1 MTIVLLV
8 GRILYALIFVGAG
21 IAGHLQQTTMTAA
34 YAEARGV
41 TRAVLLTRLS
51 GIAIVIGGIGIVLG
65 VFIDVAALIVV
76 AYSLAAAFMVHHF
89 WTDEQMMQQIET
101 SMFMKNLSMVGGG
114 LILFAAAVNGA
125 DLGPVLTDP
134 LFGD

>member
-1 MTIVLLV
+1 VAIVLLI

-21 IAGHLQQTTMTAA
+21 FAAHLQQTTVTAA

-41 TRAVLLTRLS
+41 KQARLLTRLS
-51 GIAIVIGGIGIVLG
+51 GVAIVVGGLGVMLG

-76 AYSLAAAFMVHHF
+76 AFSLAAAFMVHHF
-89 WTDEQMMQQIET
+89 WTDEQMMQQIEM
-101 SMFMKNLSMVGGG
+101 SMFMKNMSMVGGG

-125 DLGPVLTDP
+125 DLGPTLTDP
-134 LFGD
+134 LFGS